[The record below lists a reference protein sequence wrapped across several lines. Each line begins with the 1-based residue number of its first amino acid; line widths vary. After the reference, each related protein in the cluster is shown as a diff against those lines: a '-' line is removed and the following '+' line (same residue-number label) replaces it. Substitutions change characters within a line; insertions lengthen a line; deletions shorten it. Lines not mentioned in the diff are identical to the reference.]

1 MHSEEPPCFPIPS
14 DLSSDFHLFFSA
26 KLFCIY
32 QACPVLPMVS
42 QREESQLPELPGRM
56 AVVLTSA
63 TVTRLCP
70 IQKVMFIFKYE
81 ENKLKD

>member
-1 MHSEEPPCFPIPS
+1 
-14 DLSSDFHLFFSA
+14 
-26 KLFCIY
+26 
-32 QACPVLPMVS
+32 MVS

-70 IQKVMFIFKYE
+70 IQKVMFTFKYE